1 MYSKMWAA
9 SGVAYPELLD
19 RLIAL
24 ARERHTEKQQIRT
37 SVAVRIA
44 AASLL
49 LTSLMAAPAGAAG
62 LTSPEPLVK
71 AYDLILEARFDEAER
86 QLKSACP
93 PAPQPACDVI
103 GAVNDYWRLLLNPE
117 DTSRDAA
124 LLARIN
130 AAIGSAEAWVARE
143 PKRAEAWFYLGGAY
157 GTRVLLRGHRGQYLA
172 AARDGKR
179 IHDSLQLAISLD
191 PSLGDAYFGL
201 GLYHYYAAIAPR
213 AARILSMLMFLP
225 GGDRA
230 GGLKEMEQ
238 TRSKGM
244 LLRGEADYQLHL
256 IYLWYERQHDD
267 GAAPHRRTAHALSD
281 QPGLLPSARR
291 RAGQLHSQPSG
302 RAADVSI
309 DARRRARGPHRGAA
323 AVGGVRASRDGA
335 GDGRALRQRRSG
347 RAVERGHR
355 AQAGGAVWRA
365 CARATINSASFTIAR
380 DVEPMR
386 SRRISARAPR
396 TRATI
401 DCACARRFAQGSRA
415 RRRRARAASLNFFC
429 FQSFFC

>member
-1 MYSKMWAA
+1 MIRCRWRVRAA
-9 SGVAYPELLD
+9 
-19 RLIAL
+19 
-24 ARERHTEKQQIRT
+24 T
-37 SVAVRIA
+37 
-44 AASLL
+44 SLL
-49 LTSLMAAPAGAAG
+49 ILSLAPRVSAAG

-71 AYDLILEARFDEAER
+71 AYELILEARFDEAER

-103 GAVNDYWRLLLNPE
+103 GAVNDYWRLLPNPE
-117 DTSRDAA
+117 DTGRDTA

-130 AAIGSAEAWVARE
+130 AAVASTEAWAARE

-157 GTRVLLRGHRGQYLA
+157 GTRVLLRGLRGQYLS

-230 GGLKEMEQ
+230 GGLREMEQ

-256 IYLWYERQHDD
+256 IYLWYERQHMTALRLIEGLRTRYPTNPVFYLRLAEVQSNYVRNHQWALQTYRSMFDAARAGRIAMPAVSEVHARLGLAEEMD
-267 GAAPHRRTAHALSD
+267 AVCDSAGALEQLNAVIALNPAAPYAALARAHYQIGIVHDRA
-281 QPGLLPSARR
+281 GR
-291 RAGQLHSQPSG
+291 RADAIASYQRARAMNPRDDRLRMREKI
-302 RAADVSI
+302 RAAI
-309 DARRRARGPHRGAA
+309 
-323 AVGGVRASRDGA
+323 
-335 GDGRALRQRRSG
+335 
-347 RAVERGHR
+347 
-355 AQAGGAVWRA
+355 
-365 CARATINSASFTIAR
+365 
-380 DVEPMR
+380 
-386 SRRISARAPR
+386 ARAPAP
-396 TRATI
+396 RA
-401 DCACARRFAQGSRA
+401 CR
-415 RRRRARAASLNFFC
+415 
-429 FQSFFC
+429 

>member
-1 MYSKMWAA
+1 M
-9 SGVAYPELLD
+9 
-19 RLIAL
+19 
-24 ARERHTEKQQIRT
+24 
-37 SVAVRIA
+37 
-44 AASLL
+44 SL
-49 LTSLMAAPAGAAG
+49 AAPAGAAG

-191 PSLGDAYFGL
+191 PSLERRVLRIGPVSLLRRD
-201 GLYHYYAAIAPR
+201 R
-213 AARILSMLMFLP
+213 AACGAHPEHADVPARGRSCGRPQGDGANPQQGVAAARRSRLSASSDLSVV
-225 GGDRA
+225 RA
-230 GGLKEMEQ
+230 
-238 TRSKGM
+238 
-244 LLRGEADYQLHL
+244 AAN
-256 IYLWYERQHDD
+256 D
-267 GAAPHRRTAHALSD
+267 GAAPHRRTAHALSN

-291 RAGQLHSQPSG
+291 GAGQLHSQPSG
-302 RAADVSI
+302 RAADVSV
-309 DARRRARGPHRGAA
+309 DARGRARGAHRGACA
-323 AVGGVRASRDGA
+323 LGGVRTSRDGA
-335 GDGRALRQRRSG
+335 GDGRALRQRRSR

-355 AQAGGAVWRA
+355 AQAGGAVCRA
-365 CARATINSASFTIAR
+365 RARATINSASFTIAR

-396 TRATI
+396 TLATI

-415 RRRRARAASLNFFC
+415 RRSTARVPLVQKFFDFNHFFVDFNLFSSIIYMLYEGGRLRPPLVSLGSGLF
-429 FQSFFC
+429 S

>member
-1 MYSKMWAA
+1 MNSRVPRRCP
-9 SGVAYPELLD
+9 G
-19 RLIAL
+19 RL
-24 ARERHTEKQQIRT
+24 
-37 SVAVRIA
+37 
-44 AASLL
+44 AASLVFTL
-49 LTSLMAAPAGAAG
+49 LAAPAGAAG
-62 LTSPEPLVK
+62 LTSPEPLVRT
-71 AYDLILEARFDEAER
+71 YELILDGRFAEAER
-86 QLKSACP
+86 QLQQACP

-130 AAIGSAEAWVARE
+130 GAIGAAEAWVARE

-157 GTRVLLRGHRGQYLA
+157 GTRVLLRGLRGQYLS

-179 IHDSLQLAISLD
+179 IHDCLQLAISLD

-256 IYLWYERQHDD
+256 IYLWYEKQHATALRLIEGLHARYPNNPIFHLRLADVQGNYLRHHQAAVQTYRSMLEAARTGRIASAAQSEVEARLGLAQELD
-267 GAAPHRRTAHALSD
+267 TLCNSAEAIEHATAVIALKPAAPYGALARAHYQLGVIHDRA
-281 QPGLLPSARR
+281 GR
-291 RAGQLHSQPSG
+291 RADAI
-302 RAADVSI
+302 AAY
-309 DARRRARGPHRGAA
+309 HR
-323 AVGGVRASRDGA
+323 
-335 GDGRALRQRRSG
+335 
-347 RAVERGHR
+347 
-355 AQAGGAVWRA
+355 
-365 CARATINSASFTIAR
+365 ARATNPR
-380 DVEPMR
+380 DDRLRMR
-386 SRRISARAPR
+386 EKIRAAISRAPV
-396 TRATI
+396 
-401 DCACARRFAQGSRA
+401 SRGC
-415 RRRRARAASLNFFC
+415 R
-429 FQSFFC
+429 